1 MNSISDEC
9 NDLKKKYDTCFNS
22 WYTESF
28 LRGDTQSEPC
38 RELFESYRSC
48 VMKALKA
55 KNISIEEVQKDV
67 LGTSNEK
74 KAPHIQASK

>member
-48 VMKALKA
+48 VMVRSHELC
-55 KNISIEEVQKDV
+55 ISGKSAWPDFVY
-67 LGTSNEK
+67 
-74 KAPHIQASK
+74 